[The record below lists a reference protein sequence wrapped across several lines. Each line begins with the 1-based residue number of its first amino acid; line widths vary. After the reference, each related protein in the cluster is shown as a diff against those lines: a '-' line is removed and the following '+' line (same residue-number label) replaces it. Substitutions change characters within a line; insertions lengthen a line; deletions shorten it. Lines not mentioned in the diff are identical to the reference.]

1 MVKSMK
7 MLTELCC
14 TSGIHMLNGRTTRH
28 LNGELSRYTAN
39 SSLLVD
45 YTLYLQLYLTGYLN
59 LKLEMKV
66 NLLINARY
74 LPWLHKYQLITLIT
88 Q

>member
-1 MVKSMK
+1 MS
-7 MLTELCC
+7 
-14 TSGIHMLNGRTTRH
+14 NGRTTRH

-39 SSLLVD
+39 SSSHVD
-45 YTLYLQLYLTGYLN
+45 YTLYLQLCLTGYLN

-74 LPWLHKYQLITLIT
+74 LPYCKSTNFGGYKIWRFSE
-88 Q
+88 